1 MLTNAL
7 IKYKKK
13 LMWAAVIFVAAVILF
28 MVKLSSVSVEARKV
42 SQGEVIA
49 EVMGTGTLEA
59 RYQAV
64 VSAKIQGRISEL
76 LVDQNDR
83 VTEKQLLARLD
94 DSELGR
100 EVGIA
105 DATLRASQAGVDRLR
120 AEEERAKAVMDQAQR
135 DNDRYSLLV
144 ASKSVSQETLEK
156 NREKLAIA
164 EAELSKSKAAVVE
177 GDRQVATSEERLR
190 FEEARLADTR
200 IFSPV
205 DGLVV
210 RRDRELGD
218 IVVPGAS
225 IFQLI
230 ATKEMWISAWVDES
244 AMAGLALGHPAR
256 IVFRSEPSQ
265 KYKGRVARL
274 GREVDRETRE
284 FKVDVQ
290 VDELPSNWAVGQRA
304 EVYIET
310 GRKSGV
316 IGLPVRSIVWKQDKP
331 GVYVVLGGKALWR
344 DVTIGLRGQD
354 RVEAVNGVSENDI
367 VIVGGDFSQLADGRR
382 VSVR

>member
-1 MLTNAL
+1 MLANML
-7 IKYKKK
+7 IKYRKS
-13 LMWAAVIFVAAVILF
+13 LVWAAVLCVAAVVLF

-42 SQGEVIA
+42 AQGEVVA

-59 RYQAV
+59 RYQAL

-94 DSELGR
+94 DAELRR

-105 DATLRASQAGVDRLR
+105 DATLRGSQAGVERLR
-120 AEEERAKAVMDQAQR
+120 AEEERAKVVLDQAQR
-135 DNDRYSLLV
+135 DYDRYSLLV
-144 ASKSVSQETLEK
+144 ASKSASQETLEK

-164 EAELSKSKAAVVE
+164 EAELSRAKAAGVE
-177 GDRQVATSEERLR
+177 GDRQVATAEERLR
-190 FEEARLADTR
+190 FEEARLEDTK
-200 IFSPV
+200 IFSPF

-210 RRDRELGD
+210 RRDREFGD

-230 ATKEMWISAWVDES
+230 AVKEMWISAWVDES
-244 AMAGLALGHPAR
+244 AMAGLAVGQPAR
-256 IVFRSEPSQ
+256 IAFRSEPSREF
-265 KYKGRVARL
+265 KGRVARL

-284 FKVDVQ
+284 FKLDVQ
-290 VDELPSNWAVGQRA
+290 VDELPPNWAVGQRA

-310 GRKSGV
+310 GRKSGALGV
-316 IGLPVRSIVWKQDKP
+316 PVRSIVWRQDKP
-331 GVYVVLGGKALWR
+331 GVYVVEGGRSMWR
-344 DVTIGLRGQD
+344 EVVIGLRGRD
-354 RVEAVNGVSENDI
+354 KIELLKGISANDV
-367 VIVGGDFSQLADGRR
+367 VIVGGDFSQLADGSR
-382 VSVR
+382 VSVK